1 MNWKKSHRIVALS
14 ITIPLLFI
22 ALSGVVLQLR
32 NQFEWIQPETI
43 SQKLDPLQSYI
54 SIEAATRGISI
65 ENVEQIILRPA
76 KGNLS
81 IRLKDGLEIQ
91 MHPQTGA
98 ILKKSMRRTNL
109 LIDLHQGSW
118 LGNIGQYG
126 IHFITGI
133 LLFFLI
139 ISGIMIYPFP
149 RIRR

>member
-1 MNWKKSHRIVALS
+1 MNWKKSHRVVAIA
-14 ITIPLLFI
+14 ITLPLILI
-22 ALSGVVLQLR
+22 ALTGIVLQLR

-43 SQKLDPLQSYI
+43 SQKIDPLQPYI
-54 SIEAATRGISI
+54 SFEAATKGVPL

-81 IRLKDGLEIQ
+81 VRLKDGLEIQ

-98 ILKKSMRRTNL
+98 ILKKSMRRTNF
-109 LIDLHQGSW
+109 LIELHQGSW

-126 IHFITGI
+126 IHFITGV
-133 LLFFLI
+133 LLCFLI
-139 ISGIMIYPFP
+139 FSGIMIYPFS